1 MQKWLKASIAT
12 IVSFAWVGL
21 AHAFSVEDTGLYKTG
36 TESLDIK
43 GKVVEGP
50 YSGQTTVDLGSYLAQ
65 YVVQPLFAL
74 SGVIFL
80 VFMLYAGIL
89 WMTDQGDSDA
99 VSKAKKILVHST
111 VGLIIMMSAYAI
123 TNLVLN
129 AVTGD
134 SLSTT

>member
-1 MQKWLKASIAT
+1 MQKWRLASITT
-12 IVSFAWVGL
+12 ILSFAWVKL
-21 AHAFSVEDTGLYKTG
+21 ALAFSIEDTGLHKTAKE
-36 TESLDIK
+36 T
-43 GKVVEGP
+43 
-50 YSGQTTVDLGSYLAQ
+50 YAGQENVNLGQYLAEFI
-65 YVVQPLFAL
+65 VQPLFAI

-89 WMTDQGDSDA
+89 WMTDQGDSDS

-129 AVTGD
+129 IVSQPGNLTG
-134 SLSTT
+134 

>member
-1 MQKWLKASIAT
+1 
-12 IVSFAWVGL
+12 
-21 AHAFSVEDTGLYKTG
+21 
-36 TESLDIK
+36 
-43 GKVVEGP
+43 
-50 YSGQTTVDLGSYLAQ
+50 
-65 YVVQPLFAL
+65 
-74 SGVIFL
+74 
-80 VFMLYAGIL
+80 
-89 WMTDQGDSDA
+89 